1 MRFVVYGAGAVG
13 GGLGGLMQLAGLDVV
28 LVARGAHLDAIRKD
42 GLELAAARRHPHGR
56 RARGGRG
63 IGGRR
68 SRPSAV
74 VLAVKSQQT
83 AAALEDLVA
92 WAPSST
98 PVACVQNG
106 VANERACLRHFS
118 EVVGVNVVV
127 PATHLEPGV
136 VSVGS
141 DLSPGILDCGRY
153 PSGVSDAAR
162 MFSEAFGTAGFAS
175 RTCEVMAWKHRKLV
189 MNLGNAVDACFEPG
203 EATDELRRLATEE
216 GLRVLDLA
224 GIEVVDVDTERARRE
239 GLTPTHEQVTGS
251 RGAGSSSRQSLLR
264 ATGTIESDYLNG
276 EVVLLARL
284 HGTTAPVNQ
293 LLQETADRMARE
305 RAEPGSGRRRRPARL
320 PRPVR
325 RPGPRA
331 GLTRASRH
339 ALRSSADDRPA
350 SSRATGTRNGEQD
363 T

>member
-1 MRFVVYGAGAVG
+1 MQLVVYGAGAVG
-13 GGLGGLMQLAGLDVV
+13 GGLGGLMHLAGLDVV

-42 GLELAAARRHPHGR
+42 GLELRLPDGVRTVDVPTV
-56 RARGGRG
+56 GGASEVDW
-63 IGGRR
+63 

-162 MFSEAFGTAGFAS
+162 LFAEAFGAAGFAS

-203 EATDELRRLATEE
+203 DAADELRRLATEE
-216 GLRVLDLA
+216 GLRVLDVA
-224 GIEVVDVDTERARRE
+224 GIEVVDADTERARRE

-293 LLQETADRMARE
+293 LLQETAVRMARE
-305 RAEPGSGRRRRPARL
+305 RAEPGSGDADALLASL
-320 PRPVR
+320 P
-325 RPGPRA
+325 G
-331 GLTRASRH
+331 
-339 ALRSSADDRPA
+339 
-350 SSRATGTRNGEQD
+350 
-363 T
+363 

>member
-42 GLELAAARRHPHGR
+42 GLELRLPDGTRTVDVPAVGGAAEVDW
-56 RARGGRG
+56 
-63 IGGRR
+63 

-83 AAALEDLVA
+83 GAALEDLVA

-162 MFSEAFGTAGFAS
+162 MFSEAFGAAGFAS

-203 EATDELRRLATEE
+203 AAADELRRLATEE

-264 ATGTIESDYLNG
+264 GTGTIESDYLNG

-305 RAEPGSGRRRRPARL
+305 RAEPGSGDADAL
-320 PRPVR
+320 
-325 RPGPRA
+325 
-331 GLTRASRH
+331 LASLH
-339 ALRSSADDRPA
+339 
-350 SSRATGTRNGEQD
+350 G
-363 T
+363 

>member
-42 GLELAAARRHPHGR
+42 GLELRLPDGTRTVDVPAVAGAAEVDW
-56 RARGGRG
+56 
-63 IGGRR
+63 

-141 DLSPGILDCGRY
+141 DLSPGILDCGGY

-175 RTCEVMAWKHRKLV
+175 RACEVMDWKHRKLV

-224 GIEVVDVDTERARRE
+224 GIEVVDGDTERARRE

-305 RAEPGSGRRRRPARL
+305 RAEPGSGDADALLASL
-320 PRPVR
+320 PR
-325 RPGPRA
+325 
-331 GLTRASRH
+331 
-339 ALRSSADDRPA
+339 
-350 SSRATGTRNGEQD
+350 
-363 T
+363 

>member
-42 GLELAAARRHPHGR
+42 GLELRLPDGTRTVDVPAVGGAAEVDWG
-56 RARGGRG
+56 
-63 IGGRR
+63 
-68 SRPSAV
+68 RPSAV

-92 WAPSST
+92 WAPTST

-162 MFSEAFGTAGFAS
+162 MFSEAFGAAGFAS

-189 MNLGNAVDACFEPG
+189 MNIGNAVDACFEPG

-224 GIEVVDVDTERARRE
+224 GIEVVDVDAERARRE

-264 ATGTIESDYLNG
+264 GTGTIESDYLNG

-305 RAEPGSGRRRRPARL
+305 RAEPGSGDPDALLASL
-320 PRPVR
+320 PR
-325 RPGPRA
+325 
-331 GLTRASRH
+331 
-339 ALRSSADDRPA
+339 
-350 SSRATGTRNGEQD
+350 
-363 T
+363 

>member
-28 LVARGAHLDAIRKD
+28 LVARGAHLAAIRKD
-42 GLELAAARRHPHGR
+42 GLELRLPDGTRTVDVPAVGGAAEVDW
-56 RARGGRG
+56 
-63 IGGRR
+63 

-175 RTCEVMAWKHRKLV
+175 RTCEVMDWKHRKLV

-305 RAEPGSGRRRRPARL
+305 RAEPGSGDADALLASL
-320 PRPVR
+320 PR
-325 RPGPRA
+325 
-331 GLTRASRH
+331 
-339 ALRSSADDRPA
+339 
-350 SSRATGTRNGEQD
+350 
-363 T
+363 

>member
-13 GGLGGLMQLAGLDVV
+13 GGLGGLMQLAGLDVA
-28 LVARGAHLDAIRKD
+28 LVARGAHLAAIRKD
-42 GLELAAARRHPHGR
+42 GLELRLPDGTRTVDVPAVGGAAELDW
-56 RARGGRG
+56 
-63 IGGRR
+63 

-92 WAPSST
+92 WAPAST

-162 MFSEAFGTAGFAS
+162 MFSEAFGAAGFAS

-216 GLRVLDLA
+216 GLRVLDTA

-264 ATGTIESDYLNG
+264 GTGTIESDYLNG

-293 LLQETADRMARE
+293 LLQETAGRMARE
-305 RAEPGSGRRRRPARL
+305 RAEPGSGDANALLASL
-320 PRPVR
+320 PR
-325 RPGPRA
+325 
-331 GLTRASRH
+331 
-339 ALRSSADDRPA
+339 
-350 SSRATGTRNGEQD
+350 
-363 T
+363 